1 MTILAIVLGAA
12 VGAPLRYTVD
22 RWVHG
27 RTAGPSATTG
37 AGGTA
42 QRSGRWRMVPWGLF
56 TVNVTGSGI
65 AGLVLATTT
74 GDLRLLLLSGFCGA
88 FTTFSG
94 FGWDAS
100 LLWSAARTQFWVTV
114 FGMPVACVTAFMAVW
129 HVAGAAGR

>member
-1 MTILAIVLGAA
+1 MTILAIALGAA
-12 VGAPLRYTVD
+12 VGAPLRYSVD

-27 RTAGPSATTG
+27 RMAG

-42 QRSGRWRMVPWGLF
+42 VGSGHWRMVPWGLF
-56 TVNVTGSGI
+56 TVNVTGSAI
-65 AGLVLATTT
+65 AGLVLATTS

-114 FGMPVACVTAFMAVW
+114 IGMPVACIAAFMGVW
-129 HVAGAAGR
+129 HLASAAGR

>member
-1 MTILAIVLGAA
+1 MTVLAIVLGAA

-27 RTAGPSATTG
+27 RTAGTG
-37 AGGTA
+37 EG
-42 QRSGRWRMVPWGLF
+42 SGHWRMVPWGLF

-65 AGLVLATTT
+65 AGLVLATSS

-114 FGMPVACVTAFMAVW
+114 IGMPVACIAAFMAVW
-129 HVAGAAGR
+129 HLASAAGR

>member
-22 RWVHG
+22 RWVQG
-27 RTAGPSATTG
+27 RTADTSGTRN
-37 AGGTA
+37 AGVA
-42 QRSGRWRMVPWGLF
+42 ADRSGHWRMVPWGLF

-65 AGLVLATTT
+65 AGLVLATTS
-74 GDLRLLLLSGFCGA
+74 GDMRLLLLSGFCGA

-114 FGMPVACVTAFMAVW
+114 IGMPVACVTAFMAVW
-129 HVAGAAGR
+129 HLASAAGR